1 MGDKEETIMLVAA
14 LQAFFT
20 AVDDELNTK
29 EKDEKIDEIFFKM
42 HKLIDE
48 EKEKEK

>member
-1 MGDKEETIMLVAA
+1 MVNKEDTIMLVAA

-20 AVDDELNTK
+20 AVDDDLDQK

-42 HKLIDE
+42 QKLIDE
-48 EKEKEK
+48 EKEK